1 MVKLYIDSKLV
12 TFYADEDEQILINR
26 KIKDYRDIEKVFGDF
41 TESFTL
47 PANSNN
53 HIFSHYYDPD
63 IENGFDARVKVDSE
77 LYIDDVLFK
86 RGYVN
91 LTDVQI
97 KNNRASSY
105 TIQFFTEIPKISD
118 LFGEDELR
126 DLDFSALD
134 HPYSYD
140 EVKDRITGPFT
151 PVNGTF
157 ETLFYPLIS
166 YKRRYF
172 YNSGLTLD
180 GETQTDL
187 ADSGSGDAEGVSFRE
202 FKPAIPH
209 RYIIQRIEA
218 KYGITINSPVFNT
231 LDYLFLMMQLG
242 SIRGNEDLTSQST
255 FYNQQLTV
263 FEGQV
268 LLFDLELIPTAGF
281 ENVQY
286 AIIIKYDNEERFRFP
301 SQGYTTGTNNLTNI
315 NVQVSTEN
323 KNCEIIVE
331 SNENFVYS
339 VDLQISRYQANG
351 ATVVLDTVQ
360 QSFSNTI
367 EMVVSE
373 QFQDFKVIDF
383 LKAFVKM
390 FNLVIEPI
398 SATEFNF
405 TPITDYYSS
414 GLLYDVSD
422 YVDTEQL
429 KVSPGELIS
438 GIDLKY
444 EKNETFLS
452 YQYDKKNGRGFG
464 SLEVDLE
471 DGNGDKL
478 IGERISVELPFEKP
492 VFESIANGL
501 TYGYYVDEKQD
512 EFLPY
517 HSLLFVRT
525 DFANDIY
532 LKDSAGVSEAIS
544 PLIPVTCLEPQTN
557 LALNFENEF
566 DERTGQENTKNLY
579 SDYYKSYIEDL
590 FSPRRRTFS
599 LSAKLPT
606 FISTVLKLND
616 RLLIGQTRY
625 LINSLQHNLTTNII
639 KFELLNDIFEGTEAL
654 LQPISLSQTFFV
666 LDSTEHRF
674 TVRANGDY
682 DISIVTDSQGWTSSS
697 YVGNQINIEV
707 DANSSALSRNGQI
720 DVRFSDPLN
729 TTITIFITQL
739 RGSSASVITAD
750 NNIVTVDNNTITV
763 DNG

>member
-1 MVKLYIDSKLV
+1 MIKLYIDSKLV

-41 TESFTL
+41 TESFTI

-53 HIFSHYYDPD
+53 HIFLHYYDPD

-86 RGYVN
+86 RGYIN

-134 HPYSYD
+134 HPYSYS
-140 EVKDRITGPFT
+140 EIKDRIVGPFT

-172 YNSGLTLD
+172 YNTGLTLD

-187 ADSGSGDAEGVSFRE
+187 ADSGSGNAEGVSFTE
-202 FKPAIPH
+202 FKPAVSH

-242 SIRGNEDLTSQST
+242 NTTGNEDVTSQST
-255 FYNQQLTV
+255 YYNQQLTIAN
-263 FEGQV
+263 ENV
-268 LLFDLELIPTAGF
+268 LLFNQTLTPTAGF

-301 SQGYTTGTNNLTNI
+301 SQGYTTGTSVLNNI
-315 NVQVSTEN
+315 NVQVFSEN
-323 KNCEIIVE
+323 KNCEIIIE
-331 SNENFVYS
+331 SNENFVFG
-339 VDLQISRYQANG
+339 VDLEISRFQANG

-373 QFQDFKVIDF
+373 QFQDFKVVDF
-383 LKAFVKM
+383 LKAFIKM

-405 TPITDYYSS
+405 TPINDYYSS
-414 GLLYDVSD
+414 GELYDVSD

-464 SLEVDLE
+464 SLEVDFV

-492 VFESIANGL
+492 VFESITNGL

-517 HSLLFVRT
+517 HSLFFVRT
-525 DFANDIY
+525 DFVNDIY
-532 LKDSAGVSEAIS
+532 LKNSAGVSEAIT
-544 PLIPVTCLEPQTN
+544 PLIPVTCLDPQTN

-579 SDYYKSYIEDL
+579 SDYYRDYIGDL
-590 FSPRRRTFS
+590 YSPNRRTFS

-639 KFELLNDIFEGTEAL
+639 KFELLNDIFEGDEAL
-654 LQPISLSQTFFV
+654 LQPTSLERTFFL
-666 LDSTEHRF
+666 LDSEEHRF
-674 TVRANGDY
+674 TVRANGNY
-682 DISIVTDSQGWTSSS
+682 DITLTSDLQGWTSSS

-707 DANSSALSRNGQI
+707 DANSTGANRNGEVV
-720 DVRFSDPLN
+720 VRFSDPLT

-739 RGSSASVITAD
+739 KEVITADTITITAD
-750 NNIVTVDNNTITV
+750 NNIITA